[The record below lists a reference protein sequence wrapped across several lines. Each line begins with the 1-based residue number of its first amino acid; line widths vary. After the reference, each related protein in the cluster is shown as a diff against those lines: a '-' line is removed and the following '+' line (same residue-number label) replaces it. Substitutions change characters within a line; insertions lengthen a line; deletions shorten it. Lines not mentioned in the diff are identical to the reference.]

1 MSFFA
6 KKRKTEVET
15 EVNTKLYTV
24 ATCNLNQWAL
34 DFPGNLARIEA
45 SIREAKAAGAR
56 YRCGPELEVSGYGC
70 EDHFFEEDTVLHC
83 WQSLAALLQGELT
96 HGILCDVGMP
106 VVHRNVRYNCRV
118 FLLDSKVVLIR
129 PKLCCCDDG
138 NYRETRWFTEWPRAR
153 AVEDFALPGMIRAIC
168 GQEACPLGFAAIATA
183 DTVVG
188 SETCEELFTPH
199 SPHIPLALDGVEIIS
214 NGSGSHH
221 QLRKLDKRLDLMR
234 SASSK
239 AGGVYLYANQ
249 RGGDGSRLY
258 YDGCALVACN
268 GDILAQGSQFGL
280 QARNYSARNSARN
293 SRRSALTARPNSL
306 LQDVEVI
313 VATIDLQQ
321 VRSARAA
328 VPSRSRQA
336 AIAPAVHRV
345 HVDFILGAPA
355 YGSGGVPVSPTAEI
369 AARLHRAEEEIALG
383 PACWLWDYLRRS
395 GAGGYF
401 LPLSG
406 GADSSSTAAIV
417 GIMCQLVVKAAG
429 AGDEQ
434 VIADVRKVTR
444 KAAPWLPAD
453 AKELCGM
460 ILHTCYMG
468 TENSSAATRGRAE
481 ALASE
486 LGAHHTLADIG
497 PMVKGVIATFEAIT
511 SKSPKFKSQGGT
523 ETEDLALQ
531 NIQARSRMVLSY
543 TLAQLLPWTRDRP
556 SFLLVLGSANV
567 DEALAGYTMGR
578 VSDLSPHTRSPT
590 LLTSPDPPST
600 AT

>member
-168 GQEACPLGFAAIATA
+168 GQETCPLGFAAIATA

-280 QARNYSARNSARN
+280 QARNDSARNSRAILDAILRRAISARN
-293 SRRSALTARPNSL
+293 SRRKSLTARPIHSC
-306 LQDVEVI
+306 
-313 VATIDLQQ
+313 
-321 VRSARAA
+321 R
-328 VPSRSRQA
+328 
-336 AIAPAVHRV
+336 
-345 HVDFILGAPA
+345 
-355 YGSGGVPVSPTAEI
+355 
-369 AARLHRAEEEIALG
+369 
-383 PACWLWDYLRRS
+383 
-395 GAGGYF
+395 
-401 LPLSG
+401 
-406 GADSSSTAAIV
+406 
-417 GIMCQLVVKAAG
+417 
-429 AGDEQ
+429 
-434 VIADVRKVTR
+434 
-444 KAAPWLPAD
+444 
-453 AKELCGM
+453 
-460 ILHTCYMG
+460 
-468 TENSSAATRGRAE
+468 
-481 ALASE
+481 
-486 LGAHHTLADIG
+486 
-497 PMVKGVIATFEAIT
+497 T
-511 SKSPKFKSQGGT
+511 SK
-523 ETEDLALQ
+523 
-531 NIQARSRMVLSY
+531 
-543 TLAQLLPWTRDRP
+543 
-556 SFLLVLGSANV
+556 
-567 DEALAGYTMGR
+567 
-578 VSDLSPHTRSPT
+578 
-590 LLTSPDPPST
+590 
-600 AT
+600 

>member
-56 YRCGPELEVSGYGC
+56 YRTGPELEVSGYGC

-138 NYRETRWFTEWPRAR
+138 NYRETRWFTEWPRGR

-280 QARNYSARNSARN
+280 QARNSSARNSARN
-293 SRRSALTARPNSL
+293 SRRDMFSAQCSDGPSNSL

-345 HVDFILGAPA
+345 HVDFVLGAPA

-460 ILHTCYMG
+460 ILHLSLIHIS
-468 TENSSAATRGRAE
+468 EPTR
-481 ALASE
+481 
-486 LGAHHTLADIG
+486 
-497 PMVKGVIATFEAIT
+497 P
-511 SKSPKFKSQGGT
+511 
-523 ETEDLALQ
+523 
-531 NIQARSRMVLSY
+531 Y
-543 TLAQLLPWTRDRP
+543 
-556 SFLLVLGSANV
+556 
-567 DEALAGYTMGR
+567 
-578 VSDLSPHTRSPT
+578 
-590 LLTSPDPPST
+590 
-600 AT
+600 

>member
-280 QARNYSARNSARN
+280 QARAMI
-293 SRRSALTARPNSL
+293 RRAIRAQYLTQFFGAQFR
-306 LQDVEVI
+306 
-313 VATIDLQQ
+313 
-321 VRSARAA
+321 RA
-328 VPSRSRQA
+328 
-336 AIAPAVHRV
+336 
-345 HVDFILGAPA
+345 ILGAN
-355 YGSGGVPVSPTAEI
+355 
-369 AARLHRAEEEIALG
+369 L
-383 PACWLWDYLRRS
+383 
-395 GAGGYF
+395 
-401 LPLSG
+401 
-406 GADSSSTAAIV
+406 
-417 GIMCQLVVKAAG
+417 
-429 AGDEQ
+429 
-434 VIADVRKVTR
+434 
-444 KAAPWLPAD
+444 
-453 AKELCGM
+453 
-460 ILHTCYMG
+460 
-468 TENSSAATRGRAE
+468 
-481 ALASE
+481 
-486 LGAHHTLADIG
+486 
-497 PMVKGVIATFEAIT
+497 
-511 SKSPKFKSQGGT
+511 
-523 ETEDLALQ
+523 
-531 NIQARSRMVLSY
+531 
-543 TLAQLLPWTRDRP
+543 
-556 SFLLVLGSANV
+556 
-567 DEALAGYTMGR
+567 
-578 VSDLSPHTRSPT
+578 
-590 LLTSPDPPST
+590 
-600 AT
+600 